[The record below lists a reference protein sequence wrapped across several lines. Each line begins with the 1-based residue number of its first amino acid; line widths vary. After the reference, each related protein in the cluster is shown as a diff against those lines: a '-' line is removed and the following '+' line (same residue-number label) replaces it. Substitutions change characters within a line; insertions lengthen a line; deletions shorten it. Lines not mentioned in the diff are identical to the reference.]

1 MDYVAS
7 QLEGNKMTVFLTAF
21 LWTLIVIACIV
32 IIPAFIF
39 TAIDIIFDI
48 DIDLFIH
55 LELLHTLTVFPIML
69 GFIYLRF
76 NIQKRDEIDFHFFE
90 FNEYEEKLIRKMGYR
105 FEEDIDFYEVQNI
118 FGIKRDRVSC
128 TTTVHNKRSGDS
140 SVCLKKK

>member
-1 MDYVAS
+1 
-7 QLEGNKMTVFLTAF
+7 MTVFLTAF

-128 TTTVHNKRSGDS
+128 TTTVYNKKS
-140 SVCLKKK
+140 

>member
-1 MDYVAS
+1 
-7 QLEGNKMTVFLTAF
+7 MTVFLTAF

-118 FGIKRDRVSC
+118 FGAKRDRVSC

>member
-1 MDYVAS
+1 
-7 QLEGNKMTVFLTAF
+7 MTVFLTAF

-55 LELLHTLTVFPIML
+55 LELLHTLAVFPIML

-76 NIQKRDEIDFHFFE
+76 NIQKRDEMDFYFFE

>member
-1 MDYVAS
+1 
-7 QLEGNKMTVFLTAF
+7 MTVFLTAF

-128 TTTVHNKRSGDS
+128 TTTVYNKRSGDS

>member
-1 MDYVAS
+1 
-7 QLEGNKMTVFLTAF
+7 MTVFLTAF

-76 NIQKRDEIDFHFFE
+76 NIQKRDEIDFYFFE
-90 FNEYEEKLIRKMGYR
+90 FNEYEEKLIKKMGYR

-128 TTTVHNKRSGDS
+128 TTTVYNKKS
-140 SVCLKKK
+140 

>member
-1 MDYVAS
+1 
-7 QLEGNKMTVFLTAF
+7 MTVFLTAF

-39 TAIDIIFDI
+39 TLIDIIFDI

-76 NIQKRDEIDFHFFE
+76 KIQKRDEMDFHFFE

-105 FEEDIDFYEVQNI
+105 FEEDIDFYEEQNI
-118 FGIKRDRVSC
+118 FGAKRDRVSC
-128 TTTVHNKRSGDS
+128 TTTVYKIG
-140 SVCLKKK
+140 

>member
-1 MDYVAS
+1 
-7 QLEGNKMTVFLTAF
+7 MTVFLTAF
-21 LWTLIVIACIV
+21 LWTLIVIVCIV

-76 NIQKRDEIDFHFFE
+76 NIQKRDEMNFHFFE

-118 FGIKRDRVSC
+118 FGAKRDRVSC
-128 TTTVHNKRSGDS
+128 TTTVY
-140 SVCLKKK
+140 KKAK

>member
-1 MDYVAS
+1 
-7 QLEGNKMTVFLTAF
+7 MTVFLTAF
-21 LWTLIVIACIV
+21 LWTLIVIVCIV

-76 NIQKRDEIDFHFFE
+76 KIQKRDEMDFYFFE

-118 FGIKRDRVSC
+118 FGAKRDRVSC
-128 TTTVHNKRSGDS
+128 TTTVY
-140 SVCLKKK
+140 KKG

>member
-1 MDYVAS
+1 
-7 QLEGNKMTVFLTAF
+7 MTVFLTAF
-21 LWTLIVIACIV
+21 LWILIIMACIV

-76 NIQKRDEIDFHFFE
+76 NIQKRDETDFHFFE
-90 FNEYEEKLIRKMGYR
+90 FNEYEEKLIKKMGYR
-105 FEEDIDFYEVQNI
+105 FEEDIDFYEEQNI
-118 FGIKRDRVSC
+118 FGAKRDRVSC
-128 TTTVHNKRSGDS
+128 TTTVY
-140 SVCLKKK
+140 KKAK

>member
-1 MDYVAS
+1 
-7 QLEGNKMTVFLTAF
+7 MTVFLTAF

-76 NIQKRDEIDFHFFE
+76 KIQKRDEIDFYFFE

>member
-1 MDYVAS
+1 
-7 QLEGNKMTVFLTAF
+7 MTVFLTAF

-39 TAIDIIFDI
+39 TAIDIILDI
-48 DIDLFIH
+48 GIDLFIH

-118 FGIKRDRVSC
+118 FGAKRDRVSC

-140 SVCLKKK
+140 GVCLKKK

>member
-1 MDYVAS
+1 M
-7 QLEGNKMTVFLTAF
+7 
-21 LWTLIVIACIV
+21 ACIV

-39 TAIDIIFDI
+39 TLIDIIFDI
-48 DIDLFIH
+48 DIDFFIH

-76 NIQKRDEIDFHFFE
+76 KIQKRDEMDFHFFE

-118 FGIKRDRVSC
+118 FGAKRDRVSC
-128 TTTVHNKRSGDS
+128 TTTVHLN
-140 SVCLKKK
+140 

>member
-1 MDYVAS
+1 
-7 QLEGNKMTVFLTAF
+7 MTLFLTAF
-21 LWTLIVIACIV
+21 LWSLIIMACIV

-39 TAIDIIFDI
+39 TLIDIIFDI

-76 NIQKRDEIDFHFFE
+76 KIQKRDEMDFHFFE

-118 FGIKRDRVSC
+118 FGAKRDRVSC
-128 TTTVHNKRSGDS
+128 TTTVHLN
-140 SVCLKKK
+140 

>member
-1 MDYVAS
+1 
-7 QLEGNKMTVFLTAF
+7 MTVFLTAF
-21 LWTLIVIACIV
+21 LWTLIVIACIA

-39 TAIDIIFDI
+39 TLIDIIFDI

-76 NIQKRDEIDFHFFE
+76 KIQKRDEMDFHFFE

-118 FGIKRDRVSC
+118 FGAKRDRVSC
-128 TTTVHNKRSGDS
+128 TTTVYLN
-140 SVCLKKK
+140 

>member
-1 MDYVAS
+1 
-7 QLEGNKMTVFLTAF
+7 MTVFLTAF

-105 FEEDIDFYEVQNI
+105 FEEDIEFYGVQNI

>member
-1 MDYVAS
+1 
-7 QLEGNKMTVFLTAF
+7 MTVFLTAF
-21 LWTLIVIACIV
+21 LWTLIVIVCIV

-69 GFIYLRF
+69 CFIYLRF
-76 NIQKRDEIDFHFFE
+76 KIQKRDEMDFYFFE

-105 FEEDIDFYEVQNI
+105 FEEDIDFHEVQNI
-118 FGIKRDRVSC
+118 FGTKRDRISC
-128 TTTVHNKRSGDS
+128 TTTVYNKRSGDS

>member
-1 MDYVAS
+1 
-7 QLEGNKMTVFLTAF
+7 MTLFLAAF
-21 LWTLIVIACIV
+21 LWSLIVIVCIV

-69 GFIYLRF
+69 AFMYLRF
-76 NIQKRDEIDFHFFE
+76 NIQKRDETDFYFFE

-105 FEEDIDFYEVQNI
+105 FEEDIDFYEVQNV
-118 FGIKRDRVSC
+118 FGAKRDRVSC
-128 TTTVHNKRSGDS
+128 TTTVY
-140 SVCLKKK
+140 KKG